1 MTTFKASLTIALTLV
16 LAAAVTAVE
25 KGDKGKKD
33 SDPKATTNNEIDWH
47 DYDDGLVLAKKTDRH
62 VFIDFTAKW
71 CGWCNKMDK
80 ETFADQTVIKI
91 LNNDFVPVKVD
102 GDSEKTLD
110 VDGFKI
116 TEKNLARAEFRIRGY
131 PAFWFLKPDG
141 TKLGM
146 LPGYQTTANLTKA
159 LEYIRD
165 YQYDSTHA
173 KPRSGK

>member
-1 MTTFKASLTIALTLV
+1 MTVLKAFLTIALTLV

-25 KGDKGKKD
+25 KGDKGEKD
-33 SDPKATTNNEIDWH
+33 SSREATNSKIDWR

-71 CGWCNKMDK
+71 CGWCKKMDK
-80 ETFADQTVIKI
+80 EAFADTTVINI

-102 GDSEKTLD
+102 GDSENMLD

-116 TEKNLARAEFRIRGY
+116 TERNLARGEFQVRGY

-146 LPGYQTTANLTKA
+146 LPGYQTTSNLTKA
-159 LEYIRD
+159 LEYVRN
-165 YQYDSTHA
+165 YQYDSTRA
-173 KPRSGK
+173 NPGSGK